1 MFSQQKK
8 CYRLLEHQSK
18 RFMLQLAER
27 SPRLG
32 EDDSI
37 ELMDSSLCAS
47 KRAGMQPTEELLREH
62 TLRASQLPRL
72 YAGSAVVLSI
82 LDRLARAES
91 EIQRAVEAMS
101 DALEARPDAE
111 IDLEGGFEFLAE

>member
-1 MFSQQKK
+1 MSVLAPSGLK
-8 CYRLLEHQSK
+8 
-18 RFMLQLAER
+18 LAER

-32 EDDSI
+32 VDDSI
-37 ELMDSSLCAS
+37 ELMDSSLSAS

-72 YAGSAVVLSI
+72 YAGSEVVVSI
-82 LDRLARAES
+82 MDRLARAES